1 MSNRVMIPVASGKG
15 GVGKTFLTANLAIAL
30 AEKGLKTL
38 AVDLDL
44 GGSNLFSFLGLPN
57 QYPGVGDFLK
67 ARVSELEDLIVPTGI
82 DNLGFL
88 AGQGR
93 TPFLANIPYAQKIRL
108 MQHIRRLPAQY
119 VLLDLGAGTAFNVLD
134 FFRTTQRGIVVT
146 TPDYPAIMGMLGFLK
161 HGCLRNLA
169 RTFSKNPPVRERIEA
184 LFRKPMSDNRIT
196 VEHIRREVARVDPQ
210 AGETVARLAQELR
223 PRIIFNRGEH
233 PEEMEAAVKIDE
245 TLRNVLS
252 MEVDYFGFVCEDPE
266 IRQCLKQGVPFL
278 SRHKERPASE
288 ALRQIADRVVRFWD
302 QTIPNSARRIQAH
315 AAELY

>member
-1 MSNRVMIPVASGKG
+1 MSNPVIIPVASGKG

-30 AEKGLKTL
+30 AEQGMTTL

-44 GGSNLFSFLGLPN
+44 GGSNLHTFLGLPN

-67 ARVSELEDLIVPTGI
+67 ARVSELEDLIVPTGM

-108 MQHIRRLPAQY
+108 MQRIRRLPAQY
-119 VLLDLGAGTAFNVLD
+119 ILLDLGAGTAFNTLD
-134 FFRTTQRGIVVT
+134 FFRMTQHGVVVT

-161 HGCLRNLA
+161 HGCLRNLV
-169 RTFSKNPPVRERIEA
+169 RTFSKHPPVRECIEA
-184 LFRKPMSDNRIT
+184 LFRQPMSDHQIT

-210 AGETVARLAQELR
+210 TGETVARLTQNLR
-223 PRIIFNRGEH
+223 PRVIFNRGEH
-233 PEEMEAAVKIDE
+233 PEEMNATAKIDE

-278 SRHKERPASE
+278 SCQKNRPASK

-302 QTIPNSARRIQAH
+302 RTIPDSARRIQEH
-315 AAELY
+315 AEALC